1 MLLSRVLLAGPLE
14 LPLASPAPDDA
25 ATDKETFEVARGRV
39 TACFSVDTLHTG
51 ATGIA
56 VAIANPH
63 EGDFMVPDDALV
75 DWVALDWMTAAPH
88 AEHRFAL
95 VSGEDPA
102 FWLSFVLPTDV
113 INALRVLRDA
123 VPLDETTLAKRT
135 ADLQLLLN
143 RS

>member
-14 LPLASPAPDDA
+14 LPLVSPATDEV
-25 ATDKETFEVARGRV
+25 ATDVETFELSRGRV
-39 TACFSVDTLHTG
+39 TACFSIDTLHTG
-51 ATGIA
+51 ARGIA

-75 DWVALDWMTAAPH
+75 DWVALDWMTGAPH

-95 VSGEDPA
+95 DASEDPA
-102 FWLSFVLPTDV
+102 FWLSFVLPGDV

-123 VPLDETTLAKRT
+123 APFDEATLASRT
-135 ADLQLLLN
+135 NDLQLLLN

>member
-14 LPLASPAPDDA
+14 LPLVSPATEEA
-25 ATDKETFEVARGRV
+25 ATDAETFELSRGRV

-75 DWVALDWMTAAPH
+75 DWVALDWMTGAPH

-95 VSGEDPA
+95 DASEDPA
-102 FWLSFVLPTDV
+102 FWLSFVLPQDV

-123 VPLDETTLAKRT
+123 APFDDATLAART
-135 ADLQLLLN
+135 NDLQLLLN